1 MRLQEPNASGGESL
15 TPAHPAPEAI
25 RAQLETVLESPGFAN
40 APNLA
45 AFLRHIVECTL
56 EGQSDRLKEYCIGA
70 EVFERGESF
79 DPSIDTIVRSQA
91 RKMRAKLA
99 EYYAGRGLADPVL
112 IDVPKGGYAARFAGR
127 EASDYPADGPRGRR
141 LPAPLTSFVGRQEEL
156 EAISKLLA
164 DPDVRWVTLSGPGGS
179 GKTRLALEVAR
190 TVQTRLPGGVYF
202 VPLASVAQPD
212 GVELVVAQAFGITRT
227 DGLPPMEALQRFLG
241 QGLSSPTLLLIDNFE
256 HVAKAGRRIARLLED
271 TDCLKVLATS
281 REALRV
287 YGEHEYPVSPLP
299 TPESSEAQHL
309 ESCARNPAVFLFT
322 QRTRAADPDFTLNAS
337 NISMVA
343 EICRRL
349 DGLPLAIELAAGRQ
363 KTLGVEGLLER
374 LAQPLAVLN
383 HGAVSLP
390 ERQQTLRNTIE
401 WSHSLLTDTEKVLF
415 RRLSVFPGGCTL
427 EGAEAVGNTS
437 MDLGQ
442 DVDGLV
448 NSLVEKSMLQRVGI
462 TDGEMRFG
470 MLQTVREYGI
480 EKLEEAGEAEATK
493 KALSA
498 LCLVIAEE
506 GNSLFQLSENADWLN
521 RCDQE
526 YHNFDAAFTWLIEV
540 ENAEWEMRLAV
551 ALFQYWGAREL
562 FLEARKWLSAGLEL
576 PRAGVSDNVL
586 AKARRFRASILV
598 SVGDYSSAEADSR
611 RALDL
616 SRKID
621 DLRGAACDL
630 TALAMDAA
638 LQGRLMDSMRLGEQ
652 AVEACRDLEEPRELA
667 GALSNL
673 SGTVR
678 ELGDF
683 ERAQELLY
691 EALAIFEALEDERHV
706 AWTYNHLG
714 DLARKREDAA
724 AAREWY
730 SKAEAGFR
738 RVGYKWGV
746 ARSLADLGD
755 LACDC
760 GEIEKAREYLSEAVP
775 IFLSLDYWAGVAL
788 LLERFA
794 CLAAKSEQ
802 HSRALRLGGAAQ
814 GLRRR
819 LFTPARPAEQVELNK
834 RLAASWASVEP
845 SDASAEWTSGS
856 EMDRDAAVAFALGI
870 EIEE

>member
-1 MRLQEPNASGGESL
+1 MPLHGLNTRDGDSVN
-15 TPAHPAPEAI
+15 PARPGPEAI
-25 RAQLETVLESPGFAN
+25 KAQLETVLESPGFAN
-40 APNLA
+40 APNLV

-91 RKMRAKLA
+91 RKMRAKL
-99 EYYAGRGLADPVL
+99 EQYYAGRGLADPVL
-112 IDVPKGGYAARFAGR
+112 IEVPKGGYAARFAGR
-127 EASDYPADGPRGRR
+127 EATKYSTDGPRGRR
-141 LPAPLTSFVGRQEEL
+141 VPAPLTSFVGRQGEL

-164 DPDVRWVTLSGPGGS
+164 DPDVRWVTLSGSGGS

-190 TVQTRLPGGVYF
+190 TVQPRLPGGVYF
-202 VPLASVAQPD
+202 VPLASVARPD
-212 GVELVVAQAFGITRT
+212 GVELALAQAFGITRT
-227 DGLPPMEALQRFLG
+227 DGLSLMEALQRFLG
-241 QGLSSPTLLLIDNFE
+241 QSLSSPTLLLIDNFE
-256 HVAKAGRRIARLLED
+256 HVAKAGRGIARLLED
-271 TDCLKVLATS
+271 TDRLKVLATS

-287 YGEHEYPVSPLP
+287 YGEHDYPVSPLP
-299 TPESSEAQHL
+299 TPNSLEAQQL
-309 ESCARNPAVFLFT
+309 EGCAGNPAVFLFM
-322 QRTRAADPDFTLNAS
+322 QRAHAADPDFTLNTS
-337 NISMVA
+337 NMTMVA

-363 KTLGVEGLLER
+363 KTFGVAGLLER
-374 LAQPLAVLN
+374 LAQPLEVLN

-427 EGAEAVGNTS
+427 EGAEAVGNTR

-448 NSLVEKSMLQRVGI
+448 TSLVEKSMLQRVGR
-462 TDGEMRFG
+462 TDGDVRFG
-470 MLQTVREYGI
+470 MLQTVREYGL
-480 EKLEEAGEAEATK
+480 EKLDEAGEAEESS
-493 KALSA
+493 KALAA
-498 LCLVIAEE
+498 LCVVIAEE

-526 YHNFDAAFTWLIEV
+526 CENFDAAFNWLIEV

-551 ALFQYWGAREL
+551 ALFQYWTAREL
-562 FLEARKWLSAGLEL
+562 FLEARKWLSAGFEL
-576 PRAGVSDNVL
+576 PGAGVSDKVL

-598 SVGDYSSAEADSR
+598 SVGDYSNAEADSR

-616 SRKID
+616 SRKIGD
-621 DLRGAACDL
+621 RRGVACDL
-630 TALAMDAA
+630 TALAMDAGV
-638 LQGRLMDSMRLGEQ
+638 QGRLVESVRLGEQ
-652 AVEACRDLEEPRELA
+652 AVEACRELEEPRELA

-673 SGTVR
+673 SGTVG

-683 ERAQELLY
+683 ERAQELLE
-691 EALAIFEALEDERHV
+691 EALAIFGTLEDERHV

-714 DLARKREDAA
+714 DLARKRGDAA
-724 AAREWY
+724 AAQEWY
-730 SKAEAGFR
+730 AKAEAGFR
-738 RVGYKWGV
+738 QVDYKWGV

-755 LACDC
+755 LACDS
-760 GEIEKAREYLSEAVP
+760 GEIEEALEYLSEAVR
-775 IFLSLDYWAGVAL
+775 IFRSLEFGAGVAM

-794 CLAAKSEQ
+794 CLAAKSGQ
-802 HSRALRLGGAAQ
+802 HARALRLAGAAE

-819 LFTPARPAEQVELNK
+819 LFSPTRPAEQADLSR
-834 RLAASWASVEP
+834 RLAASWAAVEQP
-845 SDASAEWTSGS
+845 NASAEWTSGS
-856 EMDRDAAVAFALGI
+856 EMDRDAAVAFALRL
-870 EIEE
+870 EVEE